1 MLSLEMSERTSS
13 SIFAIG
19 FCIGCWWFTLGV
31 VALLGVIRD
40 RRSPRSR
47 PPLTPEKREELE
59 ATFGPAFPSWSEI
72 RGSLRG
78 FLAAVVVAAA
88 FVVLYGL
95 FWPPILVHALES
107 RWRKR

>member
-1 MLSLEMSERTSS
+1 MGQRASET
-13 SIFAIG
+13 IFVIAL
-19 FCIGCWWFTLGV
+19 CLGCWWVIIGM

-47 PPLTPEKREELE
+47 PPLTTEKREELE
-59 ATFGPAFPSWSEI
+59 ASFGPAFPSWGEI

-78 FLAAVVVAAA
+78 FLAAVVVAVC

-95 FWPPILVHALES
+95 FWPPILVSSLDS

>member
-1 MLSLEMSERTSS
+1 MGHQRASD
-13 SIFAIG
+13 SIFVIA
-19 FCIGCWWFTLGV
+19 CCLGCWWFIIGM

-40 RRSPRSR
+40 RRSPRQR

-78 FLAAVVVAAA
+78 CLAAVVVAVF

-95 FWPPILVHALES
+95 FWPPVLVSALES